1 MSMSAPSQKYTRFS
15 KSLVISSIPPL
26 LVAISPYVFY
36 LYESFPVN
44 ESEWSTWLFTYKSQF
59 YQSMYAT
66 AWTWM
71 NKFVPL
77 YLMILWFFTCKHWW
91 YHIILIPIAMFLFQ
105 LFSVMND
112 DVKYID
118 EFEIY
123 YIIPIMMIVIPI
135 VYLIRIKI
143 FDKVVYG
150 IDLKEIE
157 EELKRY
163 EVKDKNQTTD
173 INT

>member
-1 MSMSAPSQKYTRFS
+1 MSISPQKKAKFS
-15 KSLVISSIPPL
+15 RSLILGSIAPL
-26 LVAISPYVFY
+26 LIAISPYVFY
-36 LYESFPVN
+36 LYEIVPDSKIWETPF
-44 ESEWSTWLFTYKSQF
+44 FTYTSNF
-59 YQSMYAT
+59 GESLYTT
-66 AWTWM
+66 AWFLM
-71 NKFVPL
+71 NKFVPF
-77 YLMILWFFTCKHWW
+77 YLLVLWFFTCKHWW
-91 YHIILIPIAMFLFQ
+91 YHVILIPIAMFLFQ
-105 LFSVMND
+105 LFSVIND
-112 DVKYID
+112 DIKYID

-123 YIIPIMMIVIPI
+123 YIIPIMMVVIPI

>member
-1 MSMSAPSQKYTRFS
+1 MSISPQKKAKFS
-15 KSLVISSIPPL
+15 KSLILGSIAPL
-26 LVAISPYVFY
+26 LIAISPYIFY
-36 LYESFPVN
+36 LYEVVPNQKVWETPF
-44 ESEWSTWLFTYKSQF
+44 FTYSSNF
-59 YQSMYAT
+59 GESLTTT
-66 AWTWM
+66 AWFFM
-71 NKFVPL
+71 NKFVPF
-77 YLMILWFFTCKHWW
+77 YLLVLWFFTCKHWW

-105 LFSVMND
+105 LFSVIND

-123 YIIPIMMIVIPI
+123 YIIPIMMVVIPI

-163 EVKDKNQTTD
+163 EVKDENQTTD
-173 INT
+173 VNT